1 MRGLTR
7 VDGGRI
13 RLGDVI
19 VGLDGESISNE
30 NDLAAFLE
38 NKRAGERV
46 KVTTRRDNRVLEY
59 EIELQ
64 APPSP

>member
-1 MRGLTR
+1 MIVLDTLAGGDPERFGMRGLTR

-19 VGLDGESISNE
+19 VRLDEEPISNE

-38 NKRAGERV
+38 NKRAGSG
-46 KVTTRRDNRVLEY
+46 
-59 EIELQ
+59 LQ
-64 APPSP
+64 SPHDG